1 MHTYEV
7 LLEKRVLKQ
16 RMKGSKNMNGR
27 PAHSRVFFDRTLS
40 VREKEI
46 SAAAATVSSRCI
58 DGASM
63 SGTVS

>member
-1 MHTYEV
+1 
-7 LLEKRVLKQ
+7 
-16 RMKGSKNMNGR
+16 MKGSKNMNGR